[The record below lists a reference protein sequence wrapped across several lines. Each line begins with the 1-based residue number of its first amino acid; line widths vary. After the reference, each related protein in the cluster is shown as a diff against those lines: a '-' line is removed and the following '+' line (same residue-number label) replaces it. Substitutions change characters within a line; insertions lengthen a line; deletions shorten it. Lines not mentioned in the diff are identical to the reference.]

1 MQVASQVLR
10 LRFARLPALLHLP
23 YALCSCSSCI
33 FLSSYLQ
40 VFFGSLSGLM
50 FAMFVLVLVLSL
62 ACWWGSLGFIWCFW
76 ARALR
81 LRWIW
86 YIYFPLSL
94 RCKGAGSF
102 QSLPP
107 KTEKM
112 NSSLPAA
119 TTGCGLFRSSI

>member
-50 FAMFVLVLVLSL
+50 FAMFVLVLVSCLVSCLLVGFPRFYLVLLGACAPSALDCFGVSIFLSL
-62 ACWWGSLGFIWCFW
+62 
-76 ARALR
+76 
-81 LRWIW
+81 
-86 YIYFPLSL
+86 Y
-94 RCKGAGSF
+94 
-102 QSLPP
+102 
-107 KTEKM
+107 
-112 NSSLPAA
+112 
-119 TTGCGLFRSSI
+119 